1 MASQEEY
8 SPEFK
13 AKVAAEALAQD
24 RKNLDKLS
32 AKYDVPVSLIL
43 TWASKYEKDPESFET
58 SDAPVDEAHESEEDT
73 VVRVD
78 VDDEEISESISHG
91 VMGDNLNV
99 KKLTFWSVLGII
111 FVIVFIQ
118 LLKEMYDQT
127 TQINMERLSAQSE
140 YYDVNA
146 QEKKDRERLSTYG
159 VVNVEEGIYRIP
171 IDSVISK
178 MAADGE

>member
-78 VDDEEISESISHG
+78 VDDEEISEG
-91 VMGDNLNV
+91 
-99 KKLTFWSVLGII
+99 KLTNQEILHTYLNLISLMN
-111 FVIVFIQ
+111 
-118 LLKEMYDQT
+118 KEDIASQMKIT
-127 TQINMERLSAQSE
+127 VRTL
-140 YYDVNA
+140 
-146 QEKKDRERLSTYG
+146 DRRLSTL
-159 VVNVEEGIYRIP
+159 VNR
-171 IDSVISK
+171 
-178 MAADGE
+178 